1 MSFYSTSSQHHAP
14 FHDALVKCSCL
25 LVFSSVVFSP
35 AAKADNAETKGG
47 LKITSEDGNYSASLG
62 GRIHFDT
69 YLFDT
74 DIEDPI
80 STTDFRRA
88 RITLKGNIY
97 DWKYVLEQDFTGGDT
112 LSGYRDVYIAHNFLD
127 GEVRIGQFKPF
138 RSMAEMTSSNEI
150 TMLERPF
157 SSSTGLYD
165 GNQFQQGIGWTGV
178 LDCFTLGMMAF
189 NLRDAGTPRNE
200 GVGAAGR
207 LAWAPINTDT
217 TVFHLGTAISFE
229 NANRNSPDL
238 IAEADYAGR
247 RGPSQLIA
255 LTPGDFGGKA
265 STAALELAGS
275 YGPLYFQSEYVIG
288 EFDGDYYLS
297 EVDFEDEFGAPAPF
311 LCDPQFGCYIADQTV
326 QTWYVQGSWMLTGEH
341 KTYNKKRGAFNSAKP
356 SGDGLW
362 GGAWEL
368 TARYD
373 TMENRDINN
382 LEASSAQIGLN
393 YYANRNVRVMM
404 NLIFGDDEFT
414 GDNTNQFGIRVQMG
428 W

>member
-1 MSFYSTSSQHHAP
+1 MDRLHKSLMATALTS
-14 FHDALVKCSCL
+14 L
-25 LVFSSVVFSP
+25 LSGTAV
-35 AAKADNAETKGG
+35 ADEATTKGN
-47 LKITSEDGNYSASLG
+47 LKITSDDGNFSASLG

-69 YLFDT
+69 YLFDS
-74 DIEDPI
+74 DLEDPT

-97 DWKYVLEQDFTGGDT
+97 DWSYVLEQDFTGGDT
-112 LSGYRDVYIAHNFLD
+112 LSGYRDVFLAHKFLN

-150 TMLERPF
+150 TFLERPF
-157 SSSTGLYD
+157 SSATGLYD

-200 GVGAAGR
+200 GLGAAGR
-207 LAWAPINTDT
+207 LAWHPINTDNET
-217 TVFHLGTAISFE
+217 LHLGTSISYE
-229 NANRNSPDL
+229 NANQDSPEL
-238 IAEADYAGR
+238 TAEADYAGR
-247 RGPSQLIA
+247 RGPSQLMA
-255 LTPGDFGGKA
+255 LTPTGDA

-275 YGPLYFQSEYVIG
+275 YGPLYLQAEYVIG
-288 EFDGDYYLS
+288 SFDGNYYLS
-297 EVDFEDEFGAPAPF
+297 EDQFEGEFGAPAPF
-311 LCDPQFGCYIADQTV
+311 PCDPEFGCYMSDQTI

-341 KTYNKKRGAFNSAKP
+341 KPYSTRRGAFSSAKP

-368 TARYD
+368 TFRYD
-373 TMENRDINN
+373 TMENRDISN
-382 LEASSAQIGLN
+382 LEASSTTIGLN
-393 YYANRNVRVMM
+393 FYANRNVRFMFNYIM
-404 NLIFGDDEFT
+404 GDDDFT
-414 GDNTNQFGIRVQMG
+414 GDNTDQFGIRAQIG

>member
-1 MSFYSTSSQHHAP
+1 MHCFNKSLMAIALTS
-14 FHDALVKCSCL
+14 L
-25 LVFSSVVFSP
+25 LSGT
-35 AAKADNAETKGG
+35 ATADEAETKGG
-47 LKITSEDGNYSASLG
+47 LKITSDDGNFSASLG

-97 DWKYVLEQDFTGGDT
+97 DWGYVLEQDFTGGDT
-112 LSGYRDVYIAHNFLD
+112 LSGYRDVFISHKFLN

-138 RSMAEMTSSNEI
+138 RSMAEMTSSNEL

-157 SSSTGLYD
+157 SSATGLYD

-178 LDCFTLGMMAF
+178 MDCFTLGMMAF

-207 LAWAPINTDT
+207 LAWAPINTDEKT
-217 TVFHLGTAISFE
+217 LHFGTYVSFE

-247 RGPSQLIA
+247 RGPSQLMA
-255 LTPGDFGGKA
+255 LTPGNLGGDA
-265 STAALELAGS
+265 TTAGLELAGS
-275 YGPLYFQSEYVIG
+275 YGPLYLQAEYVIG
-288 EFDGDYYLS
+288 GFEGDFFIS
-297 EVDFEDEFGAPAPF
+297 EEDYADDFGAPAPF
-311 LCDPQFGCYIADQTV
+311 PCDPEFGCYIDNQTV
-326 QTWYVQGSWMLTGEH
+326 HTWYVQGSWMLTGEH
-341 KTYNKKRGAFNSAKP
+341 KAYSKKRGAFSSAKP

-368 TARYD
+368 TFRYD
-373 TMENRDINN
+373 TMENRDYDF
-382 LEASSAQIGLN
+382 LEASSTTVGLN
-393 YYANRNVRVMM
+393 FYANRNVRFMFNYIM
-404 NLIFGDDEFT
+404 GDDDFT
-414 GDNTNQFGIRVQMG
+414 GDNTDQFGIRAQIG